1 MSRFS
6 EWLESAINRRCN
18 WFVVILALVFV
29 GCNWFH
35 AKRTP
40 LWFDELGTLY
50 IARVPGFEQIWKAL
64 AVPADGCP
72 PLGFWISRVS
82 CQALGWTPAAL
93 RLPEMLGYL
102 VMMLCIFFIVR
113 RYTTP
118 VYALIAVLAS
128 YLTRVPAFAIEA
140 RPYGLL
146 LGLSS
151 LALLSWMRATERR
164 NRFGSLA
171 VLCLSLSATFFCHYY
186 AVLTFFGL
194 AAGEAARVWMRK
206 RIDWPVFAVFAL
218 ATASAFLLLPLIRA
232 SATFRQTGF
241 APPTLQSFATAMTDL
256 VFPLNGILIISLAA
270 LLMALLRLARDG
282 QGGPADTALVPPT
295 HELVAW
301 TALLLAPVE
310 AVVVGKLVS
319 GVLVARYFIVFVIG
333 FSILLA
339 VWLYRTFCGSAS
351 AGLAILCLCLFWFA
365 VRTAVGSRRENS
377 AGQLSRLV
385 QENNPAHLPVA
396 VADGV
401 QFFELAYYAPEDVR
415 SNLVYLTDPPAALR
429 YTRSSMVDTNLKGF
443 RAFAPI
449 NVPDYS
455 EFVHSHK
462 SFLMLWS
469 ENAWLPLKL
478 NADGARIV
486 FKGKAGADALYSV
499 EY

>member
-1 MSRFS
+1 
-6 EWLESAINRRCN
+6 
-18 WFVVILALVFV
+18 
-29 GCNWFH
+29 
-35 AKRTP
+35 
-40 LWFDELGTLY
+40 
-50 IARVPGFEQIWKAL
+50 
-64 AVPADGCP
+64 
-72 PLGFWISRVS
+72 
-82 CQALGWTPAAL
+82 
-93 RLPEMLGYL
+93 
-102 VMMLCIFFIVR
+102 
-113 RYTTP
+113 
-118 VYALIAVLAS
+118 
-128 YLTRVPAFAIEA
+128 
-140 RPYGLL
+140 
-146 LGLSS
+146 
-151 LALLSWMRATERR
+151 
-164 NRFGSLA
+164 
-171 VLCLSLSATFFCHYY
+171 
-186 AVLTFFGL
+186 
-194 AAGEAARVWMRK
+194 
-206 RIDWPVFAVFAL
+206 
-218 ATASAFLLLPLIRA
+218 
-232 SATFRQTGF
+232 
-241 APPTLQSFATAMTDL
+241 MTDL

-301 TALLLAPVE
+301 TALLLAPAE

-462 SFLMLWS
+462 SFLLLWS